1 MVVADEPFDDY
12 ANHAN
17 ADDPEPSIAEY
28 DLSTVPSDFNVMT
41 LKQLVDNGWLR
52 IPGFQR
58 HFVWDLTRAS
68 KLIESLILGVPVP
81 QLFLYEQDRDHY
93 LLIDGQQR
101 LMSIYYF
108 KEQRFPRPEKRAD
121 IWRVFSEHGK
131 LPEEL
136 LQDDEYFRDFKLR
149 LPSPLPDQKNRLSGL
164 NYSNLGD
171 YQSKLDMR
179 AVRCIHIRQNGDRD
193 DDAAM
198 YEVFNR
204 LNTGGVSLRPQEIRN
219 SMYHSDFYDMLSRI
233 NVNSTWRG
241 LLQSQEPD
249 LYMKDI
255 EVLLRGFAM
264 LIDGDDYRPSMIRF
278 LNHFSKKCADNDPQ
292 DNKYLQSLFCSFMDA
307 TSDLA
312 DGAFINPKNNRFN
325 IALYEAVF
333 TATCREAY
341 GNRDTVKSA
350 IRSEQV
356 DELRRNERFNAATLK
371 ATTQTDNVQARLAIA
386 EDLIHA
392 G

>member
-1 MVVADEPFDDY
+1 MTDPFDDY
-12 ANHAN
+12 AD
-17 ADDPEPSIAEY
+17 ADDTEPSIAEY

-121 IWRVFSEHGK
+121 IRRIFNQHGK
-131 LPEEL
+131 LPEQL
-136 LQDDEYFRDFKLR
+136 LQNDEYFRDFKLR
-149 LPSPLPDQKNRLSGL
+149 LPSPLPDQKNLLSGL
-164 NYSNLGD
+164 NYSSLGD

-179 AVRCIHIRQNGDRD
+179 PIRCIHIRQNGDRD

-204 LNTGGVSLRPQEIRN
+204 LNSGGVSLRPQEIRT

-233 NVNSTWRG
+233 NVNSAWRG

-264 LIDGDDYRPSMIRF
+264 LIDGADYRPSMIKF
-278 LNHFSKKCADNDPQ
+278 LNRFSKKCAENDPQ
-292 DNKYLQSLFCSFMDA
+292 DNAYLQSLFCSFMDA
-307 TSDLA
+307 TSGLS
-312 DGAFINPKNNRFN
+312 DGTFINKKNNRFN

-333 TATCREAY
+333 TAACREAY
-341 GNRDTVKSA
+341 GNRNTVKSA

-356 DELRRNERFNAATLK
+356 EALRRDDRFNAATLK
-371 ATTQTDNVQARLAIA
+371 ATTQTENVQTRLAIA
-386 EDLIHA
+386 ADLIHA

>member
-1 MVVADEPFDDY
+1 MTDPFDDY
-12 ANHAN
+12 AD
-17 ADDPEPSIAEY
+17 ADDTEPSIAEY

-121 IWRVFSEHGK
+121 IRRIFNQHGK
-131 LPEEL
+131 LPEQL
-136 LQDDEYFRDFKLR
+136 LQNDEYFRDFKLR
-149 LPSPLPDQKNRLSGL
+149 LPSPLPDQKNLLSGL
-164 NYSNLGD
+164 NYSSLGD

-179 AVRCIHIRQNGDRD
+179 PIRCIHIRQNGDRD

-204 LNTGGVSLRPQEIRN
+204 LNSGGVSLRPQEIRT

-233 NVNSTWRG
+233 NVNSAWRG

-264 LIDGDDYRPSMIRF
+264 LIDGADYRPSMIKF
-278 LNHFSKKCADNDPQ
+278 LNRFSKKCAENDPQ
-292 DNKYLQSLFCSFMDA
+292 DNAYLQSLFCSFMDA
-307 TSDLA
+307 TSGLS
-312 DGAFINPKNNRFN
+312 DGTFINKKNNRFN

-333 TATCREAY
+333 TAACREAY

-356 DELRRNERFNAATLK
+356 EALRRDDRFNAATLK
-371 ATTQTDNVQARLAIA
+371 ATTQTENVQTRLAIA
-386 EDLIHA
+386 ADLIHA

>member
-1 MVVADEPFDDY
+1 MTDPFDDY
-12 ANHAN
+12 AD
-17 ADDPEPSIAEY
+17 ADDTEPSIAEY

-41 LKQLVDNGWLR
+41 LKQLVDNGWMR

-121 IWRVFSEHGK
+121 IRRIFNQHGK
-131 LPEEL
+131 LPEQL
-136 LQDDEYFRDFKLR
+136 LQNDEYFRDFKLR
-149 LPSPLPDQKNRLSGL
+149 LPSPLPDQKNLLSGL
-164 NYSNLGD
+164 NYSSLGD

-179 AVRCIHIRQNGDRD
+179 PIRCIHIRQNGDRD

-204 LNTGGVSLRPQEIRN
+204 LNSGGVSLRPQEIRT

-233 NVNSTWRG
+233 NVNGIWRG
-241 LLQSQEPD
+241 LLQSEEPD

-264 LIDGDDYRPSMIRF
+264 LIDGSNYRPSMIKF
-278 LNHFSKKCADNDPQ
+278 LNRFSKKCAENNTQ
-292 DNKYLQSLFCSFMDA
+292 ENEYLQSLFCSFMDA
-307 TSDLA
+307 TSGLS
-312 DGAFINPKNNRFN
+312 DGTFINKKNNRFN

-333 TATCREAY
+333 TAACRDAY
-341 GNRDTVKSA
+341 SNKDTVKSA
-350 IRSEQV
+350 IRPEQV
-356 DELRRNERFNAATLK
+356 EELRRDDRFNAATLK
-371 ATTQTDNVQARLAIA
+371 ATTQTENVQTRLAIA
-386 EDLIHA
+386 ADIIHD

>member
-1 MVVADEPFDDY
+1 MTDPFDDY
-12 ANHAN
+12 AD
-17 ADDPEPSIAEY
+17 ADDTEPSIAEY

-121 IWRVFSEHGK
+121 IRRIFNQHGK
-131 LPEEL
+131 LPEQL
-136 LQDDEYFRDFKLR
+136 LQNDEYFRDFKLR
-149 LPSPLPDQKNRLSGL
+149 LPSPLPDQKNLLSGL
-164 NYSNLGD
+164 NYSSLGD

-179 AVRCIHIRQNGDRD
+179 PIRCIHIRQNGDRD

-204 LNTGGVSLRPQEIRN
+204 LNSGGVSLRPQEIRT

-233 NVNSTWRG
+233 NVNGAWRG

-264 LIDGDDYRPSMIRF
+264 LIDGADYRPSMIKF
-278 LNHFSKKCADNDPQ
+278 LNRFSKKCAENDPQ
-292 DNKYLQSLFCSFMDA
+292 DNAYLQSLFCSFMDA
-307 TSDLA
+307 TSGLS
-312 DGAFINPKNNRFN
+312 DGTFINKKNNRFN

-333 TATCREAY
+333 TAACRKAY

-356 DELRRNERFNAATLK
+356 EALRRDDRFNAATLK
-371 ATTQTDNVQARLAIA
+371 ATTQTENVQTRLAIA
-386 EDLIHA
+386 ADLIHA

>member
-1 MVVADEPFDDY
+1 MTDPFDDY
-12 ANHAN
+12 AD
-17 ADDPEPSIAEY
+17 ADDTEPSIAEY

-121 IWRVFSEHGK
+121 IRRIFNQHGK
-131 LPEEL
+131 LPEQL
-136 LQDDEYFRDFKLR
+136 LQNDEYFRDFKLR
-149 LPSPLPDQKNRLSGL
+149 LPSPLPDQKNLLSGL
-164 NYSNLGD
+164 NYSSLGD

-179 AVRCIHIRQNGDRD
+179 PIRCIHIRQNGDRD

-204 LNTGGVSLRPQEIRN
+204 LNSGGVSLRPQEIRT

-233 NVNSTWRG
+233 NVNGAWRG

-264 LIDGDDYRPSMIRF
+264 LIDGADYRPSMIKF
-278 LNHFSKKCADNDPQ
+278 LNRFSKKCAENDPQ
-292 DNKYLQSLFCSFMDA
+292 DNAYLQSLFCSFMDA
-307 TSDLA
+307 TSGLS
-312 DGAFINPKNNRFN
+312 DGTFINKKNNRFN

-333 TATCREAY
+333 TAACREAY

-356 DELRRNERFNAATLK
+356 EALRRDDRFNAATLK
-371 ATTQTDNVQARLAIA
+371 ATTQTENVQTRLAIA
-386 EDLIHA
+386 ADLIHA

>member
-1 MVVADEPFDDY
+1 MDSYDDY
-12 ANHAN
+12 AD
-17 ADDPEPSIAEY
+17 ADETEVSIAEY
-28 DLSTVPSDFNVMT
+28 DISPVPSDFNVMT
-41 LKQLVDNGWLR
+41 LKQLVDTGWVR

-121 IWRVFSEHGK
+121 VRRIFNEHGR
-131 LPEEL
+131 LPEQL
-136 LQDDEYFRDFKLR
+136 LQNDDYFRDFKLR
-149 LPSPLPDQKNRLSGL
+149 LPSHLPDQKNRLSGL
-164 NYSNLGD
+164 NYSTLGD

-179 AVRCIHIRQNGDRD
+179 PIRCILIRQNGERD

-204 LNTGGVSLRPQEIRN
+204 LNTGGVSLRPQEIRT
-219 SMYHSDFYDMLSRI
+219 SMYHSDFYDMLNRI
-233 NVNSTWRG
+233 NTNAAWRG
-241 LLQSQEPD
+241 VLQSQEPD
-249 LYMKDI
+249 IYMKDI

-264 LIDGDDYRPSMIRF
+264 LIDGSEYRPSMIKF
-278 LNHFSKKCADNDPQ
+278 LNRFSKKCEANDPQ
-292 DNKYLQSLFCSFMDA
+292 DNEYLQSLFCSFMDA
-307 TSDLA
+307 TADLA
-312 DGAFINPKNNRFN
+312 NGTFINRKNNRFN

-333 TATCREAY
+333 TATCRAAY
-341 GNRDTVKSA
+341 DSRDTVKFA

-356 DELRRNERFNAATLK
+356 EELRRNERFNAATLK
-371 ATTQTDNVQARLAIA
+371 ATTQTDNVQTRLAIA
-386 EDLIHA
+386 ADLVHA

>member
-1 MVVADEPFDDY
+1 MTDPFDDY
-12 ANHAN
+12 ADV
-17 ADDPEPSIAEY
+17 DDTEPSIAEY

-41 LKQLVDNGWLR
+41 LKQLVDNGWMR

-121 IWRVFSEHGK
+121 IRRIFNQHGK
-131 LPEEL
+131 LPEQL
-136 LQDDEYFRDFKLR
+136 LQNDEYFRDFKLR
-149 LPSPLPDQKNRLSGL
+149 LPSPLPDQKNLLSGL
-164 NYSNLGD
+164 NYSSLGD

-179 AVRCIHIRQNGDRD
+179 PIRCIHIRQNGDRD

-204 LNTGGVSLRPQEIRN
+204 LNSGGVSLRPQEIRT

-233 NVNSTWRG
+233 NVNGAWRG

-264 LIDGDDYRPSMIRF
+264 LIDGADYRPSMIKF
-278 LNHFSKKCADNDPQ
+278 LNRFSKKCAENDPQ
-292 DNKYLQSLFCSFMDA
+292 DNAYLQSLFCSFMDA
-307 TSDLA
+307 TSGLS
-312 DGAFINPKNNRFN
+312 DGTFINKKNNRFN

-333 TATCREAY
+333 TAACREAY

-356 DELRRNERFNAATLK
+356 EALRRDDRFNAATLK
-371 ATTQTDNVQARLAIA
+371 ATTQTENVQTRLAIA
-386 EDLIHA
+386 ADLIHA

>member
-1 MVVADEPFDDY
+1 MTDPFDDY
-12 ANHAN
+12 ADV
-17 ADDPEPSIAEY
+17 DDTEPSIAEY

-121 IWRVFSEHGK
+121 IRRIFNQHGK
-131 LPEEL
+131 LPEQL

-149 LPSPLPDQKNRLSGL
+149 LPSPLPDQKNLLSGL
-164 NYSNLGD
+164 NYSSLGD

-179 AVRCIHIRQNGDRD
+179 PIRCIHIRQNGDRD

-204 LNTGGVSLRPQEIRN
+204 LNSGGVSLRPQEIRT

-233 NVNSTWRG
+233 NVNGAWRG

-264 LIDGDDYRPSMIRF
+264 LIDGADYRPSMIKF
-278 LNHFSKKCADNDPQ
+278 LNRFSKKCAENDPQ
-292 DNKYLQSLFCSFMDA
+292 DNAYLQSLFCSFMDA
-307 TSDLA
+307 TSGLP
-312 DGAFINPKNNRFN
+312 DGTFINKKNNRFN

-333 TATCREAY
+333 TAACREAY
-341 GNRDTVKSA
+341 GNRNTVKSA

-356 DELRRNERFNAATLK
+356 EALRRDDRFNAATLK
-371 ATTQTDNVQARLAIA
+371 ATTQTENVQTRLAIA
-386 EDLIHA
+386 ADLIHA

>member
-1 MVVADEPFDDY
+1 MDSYDDY
-12 ANHAN
+12 AD
-17 ADDPEPSIAEY
+17 ADDTEVSIAEY
-28 DLSTVPSDFNVMT
+28 DISPVPSDFNVMT
-41 LKQLVDNGWLR
+41 LKQLVDTGWVR

-121 IWRVFSEHGK
+121 VRRIFNEHGR
-131 LPEEL
+131 LPEQL
-136 LQDDEYFRDFKLR
+136 LQNDDYFRDFKLR
-149 LPSPLPDQKNRLSGL
+149 LPSHLPDQKNRLSGL
-164 NYSNLGD
+164 NYSTLGD

-179 AVRCIHIRQNGDRD
+179 PIRCILIRQNGERD

-204 LNTGGVSLRPQEIRN
+204 LNTGGVSLRPQEIRT
-219 SMYHSDFYDMLSRI
+219 SMYHSDFYDMLNRI
-233 NVNSTWRG
+233 NTNAAWRG
-241 LLQSQEPD
+241 VLQSQEPD
-249 LYMKDI
+249 IYMKDI

-264 LIDGDDYRPSMIRF
+264 LIDGSEYRPSMIKF
-278 LNHFSKKCADNDPQ
+278 LNRFSKKCEDNDPQ
-292 DNKYLQSLFCSFMDA
+292 DNEYLQSLFCSFMDA
-307 TSDLA
+307 TADLA
-312 DGAFINPKNNRFN
+312 DGTFINRKNNRFN

-333 TATCREAY
+333 TATCRAAY
-341 GNRDTVKSA
+341 DNRDTVKFA

-356 DELRRNERFNAATLK
+356 EELRRNERFNAATLK
-371 ATTQTDNVQARLAIA
+371 ATTQTDNVKTRLSIA
-386 EDLIHA
+386 ADLVHA
-392 G
+392 D

>member
-1 MVVADEPFDDY
+1 MDSYDDY
-12 ANHAN
+12 AD
-17 ADDPEPSIAEY
+17 ADDTEVSIAEY
-28 DLSTVPSDFNVMT
+28 DISPVPSDFNVMT
-41 LKQLVDNGWLR
+41 LKQFVDTGWVR

-121 IWRVFSEHGK
+121 IRRIFNEHGK
-131 LPEEL
+131 LPEQL
-136 LQDDEYFRDFKLR
+136 LQNDDYFRDFKLR
-149 LPSPLPDQKNRLSGL
+149 LPSHLPDQKNRLSGL
-164 NYSNLGD
+164 NYSTLGD

-179 AVRCIHIRQNGDRD
+179 PIRCILIRQNGERD

-204 LNTGGVSLRPQEIRN
+204 LNTGGVSLRPQEIRT
-219 SMYHSDFYDMLSRI
+219 SMYHSDFYDMLNRI
-233 NVNSTWRG
+233 NTNAAWRG
-241 LLQSQEPD
+241 VLQSQEPD
-249 LYMKDI
+249 IYMKDI

-264 LIDGDDYRPSMIRF
+264 LIDGSDYRPSMIKF
-278 LNHFSKKCADNDPQ
+278 LNRFSKKCEDNDPQ
-292 DNKYLQSLFCSFMDA
+292 DNEYLQSLFCSFMDA
-307 TSDLA
+307 TADLA
-312 DGAFINPKNNRFN
+312 DGTFINRKNNRFN

-333 TATCREAY
+333 TATCRAAY
-341 GNRDTVKSA
+341 DNRDTVKSA

-356 DELRRNERFNAATLK
+356 EELRRNERFNAATLK
-371 ATTQTDNVQARLAIA
+371 ATTQTDNVQTRLAIA
-386 EDLIHA
+386 ADLVHA

>member
-1 MVVADEPFDDY
+1 MDSYDDY
-12 ANHAN
+12 AD
-17 ADDPEPSIAEY
+17 ADDTEVSIAEY
-28 DLSTVPSDFNVMT
+28 DISPVPSDFNVMT
-41 LKQLVDNGWLR
+41 LKQLVDTGWVR

-121 IWRVFSEHGK
+121 VRRIFNEHGK
-131 LPEEL
+131 LPEQL
-136 LQDDEYFRDFKLR
+136 LQNDDYFRDFKLR
-149 LPSPLPDQKNRLSGL
+149 LPGHLPDQKNRLSGL
-164 NYSNLGD
+164 NYSTLGD

-179 AVRCIHIRQNGDRD
+179 PIRCILIRQNGERD

-204 LNTGGVSLRPQEIRN
+204 LNTGGVSLRPQEIRT
-219 SMYHSDFYDMLSRI
+219 SMYHSDFYDMLNRI
-233 NVNSTWRG
+233 NTNAAWRG
-241 LLQSQEPD
+241 VLQSQEPD
-249 LYMKDI
+249 IYMKDI

-264 LIDGDDYRPSMIRF
+264 LIDGSEYRPSMIKF
-278 LNHFSKKCADNDPQ
+278 LNRFSKKCEDNDPQ
-292 DNKYLQSLFCSFMDA
+292 DNEYLQSLFCSFMDA
-307 TSDLA
+307 TADLA
-312 DGAFINPKNNRFN
+312 DGTFINRKNNRFN

-333 TATCREAY
+333 TATCRAAY
-341 GNRDTVKSA
+341 DNRDTVKFA

-356 DELRRNERFNAATLK
+356 EELRRNERFNAATLK
-371 ATTQTDNVQARLAIA
+371 ATTQTDNVKTRLSIA
-386 EDLIHA
+386 ADLVHA
-392 G
+392 D

>member
-1 MVVADEPFDDY
+1 MTDPFDDY
-12 ANHAN
+12 AD
-17 ADDPEPSIAEY
+17 ADDTEPSIAEY

-41 LKQLVDNGWLR
+41 LKQLVDNGWMR

-121 IWRVFSEHGK
+121 IRRIFNQHGK
-131 LPEEL
+131 LPEQL
-136 LQDDEYFRDFKLR
+136 LQNDEYFRDFKLR
-149 LPSPLPDQKNRLSGL
+149 LPSPLPDQKNLLSGL
-164 NYSNLGD
+164 NYSSLGD

-179 AVRCIHIRQNGDRD
+179 PIRCIHIRQNGDRD

-204 LNTGGVSLRPQEIRN
+204 LNSGGVSLRPQEIRT

-233 NVNSTWRG
+233 NVNSAWRG

-264 LIDGDDYRPSMIRF
+264 LIDGADYRPSMIKF
-278 LNHFSKKCADNDPQ
+278 LNRFSKKCAENDPQ
-292 DNKYLQSLFCSFMDA
+292 DNAYLQSLFCSFMDA
-307 TSDLA
+307 TSGLS
-312 DGAFINPKNNRFN
+312 DGTFINKKNNRFN

-333 TATCREAY
+333 TAACREAY
-341 GNRDTVKSA
+341 GNRNTVKSA

-356 DELRRNERFNAATLK
+356 EALRRDDRFNAATLK
-371 ATTQTDNVQARLAIA
+371 ATTQTENVQTRLAIA
-386 EDLIHA
+386 ADLIHA